1 MPRRATP
8 EMIAGRLRREAEEKR
23 LLELENGQSKHDYE
37 ESNEEDSESSEEEGE
52 KVEVTRGKYGLI

>member
-37 ESNEEDSESSEEEGE
+37 ESNQEDSESSEEARGRNSGGI
-52 KVEVTRGKYGLI
+52 TR

>member
-1 MPRRATP
+1 M
-8 EMIAGRLRREAEEKR
+8 
-23 LLELENGQSKHDYE
+23 ELENGQSKHDYE